1 MTPRAAPI
9 YVHLRAGYVWADFG
23 TAEEIWIFRQGR
35 ASVRVPLVWAA
46 DAAELAHILCGIVGS
61 EGWDLA
67 LRIFEVWGAWY
78 AREGDPASPGTST
91 LREMMRGLP

>member
-9 YVHLRAGYVWADFG
+9 YIHIPFRAGYVWADFG
-23 TAEEIWIFRQGR
+23 TAEEIWIFRHGR

-46 DAAELAHILCGIVGS
+46 DAAELAHILCEIVGS

-67 LRIFEVWGAWY
+67 LRIFEVWGAWH
-78 AREGDPASPGTST
+78 AQHGDPAS
-91 LREMMRGLP
+91 LRETTRGLP